1 MDDLARTDPEIFAV
15 IERER
20 QRQLNKLELIASENF
35 VSNAVLQA
43 QGSILTHKY
52 AEGYPG
58 RRFYGGCEYVDA
70 AENLALSRVKD
81 LFGAGYANVQ
91 PHSGTQANMAVYFS
105 FLQPGDTILG
115 MSMSH
120 GGHLS
125 HGSPVNFS
133 GRLFKGVTYEVDRQT
148 EEVNFAVV
156 AELAR
161 QHRPKMI
168 IAGASAYPRTLD
180 FRRFAE
186 IAQEVGAYL
195 MVDMAHIAGLIA
207 VGLHPNPV
215 QTADFVTSTTH
226 KTLRGPRGGLIL
238 AQPQYGKAL
247 DSQIFPG
254 IQGGPLMHII
264 AAKAVAFKEALAPSF
279 RRYQEQTVANAR
291 TLAGEFLQR
300 GYRLV
305 AGGTDTHLILVDLS
319 STGLTGQEAE
329 DSLDL
334 AGITVNKNS
343 IPYDLKPPTV
353 TSGIRLGT
361 PALTTR
367 GMKEPEMAII
377 AGLIHQALSAAQDKA
392 RLQKLKGRVRE
403 LCRSFP
409 LFAEEWLLDHPA
421 PSSCAAHLSY

>member
-1 MDDLARTDPEIFAV
+1 MDELARTDPEIFAV

-20 QRQLNKLELIASENF
+20 QRQLTKLEMIASENF

-58 RRFYGGCEYVDA
+58 RRFYGGCEYVDT
-70 AENLALSRVKD
+70 AENLALSRVKE
-81 LFGAGYANVQ
+81 LFGAAYANVQ
-91 PHSGTQANMAVYFS
+91 PHSGSQANMAVYFS
-105 FLQPGDTILG
+105 FLKPGDTILG
-115 MSMSH
+115 MDLSH

-125 HGSPVNFS
+125 HGAAVNFS
-133 GRLFKGVTYEVDRQT
+133 GRLFKAVTYGVDRQT
-148 EEVNFAVV
+148 EVVDFAMV

-168 IAGASAYPRTLD
+168 IAGASAYPRILD
-180 FRRFAE
+180 FNRFAE
-186 IAQEVGAYL
+186 IAREVGAYL
-195 MVDMAHIAGLIA
+195 LVDMAHIAGLIA
-207 VGLHPNPV
+207 MGLHPSPV
-215 QTADFVTSTTH
+215 GSADFITSTTH

-279 RRYQEQTVANAR
+279 RRYQEQIVANAR
-291 TLAGEFLQR
+291 TLAREFIKR

-305 AGGTDTHLILVDLS
+305 AGGTDTHLILMDLT
-319 STGLTGQEAE
+319 STGLTGREAE
-329 DSLDL
+329 EALDL
-334 AGITVNKNS
+334 AGMTVNKNT
-343 IPYDLKPPTV
+343 IPFDKRPPTI

-367 GMKEPEMAII
+367 GMKEPEMEII
-377 AGLIHQALSAAQDKA
+377 AELIHQALSAPKDMA
-392 RLQKLKGRVRE
+392 RLQNLDGQVKE

-409 LFAEEWLLDHPA
+409 RLFAEEWLMDRPTR
-421 PSSCAAHLSY
+421 SCAVRG